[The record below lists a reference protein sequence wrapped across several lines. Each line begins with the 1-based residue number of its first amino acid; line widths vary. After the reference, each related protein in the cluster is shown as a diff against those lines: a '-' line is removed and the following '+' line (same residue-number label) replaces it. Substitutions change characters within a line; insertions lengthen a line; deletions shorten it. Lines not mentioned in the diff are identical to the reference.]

1 MFSWPVADDKTPVRR
16 AWIAWVGRG
25 RHVNSNRQPEC
36 LSLPF
41 FRIPHNHIDITF
53 HKHKPAYS
61 ETPPEWIHSVDPRF
75 DLKREVVL
83 EAVVRSR
90 ERVRQGHV
98 SERVSE

>member
-1 MFSWPVADDKTPVRR
+1 MGWTWASREQQQTARV
-16 AWIAWVGRG
+16 
-25 RHVNSNRQPEC
+25 S
-36 LSLPF
+36 LSPL